1 MRLSARAGQRAAW
14 AWTLLV
20 TLLTLMPGK
29 DLPPVGFVGFDKLA
43 HLGVFA
49 VMVAL
54 HLGLGTAQPAWST
67 SRGVAVAS
75 ACALYGGLIELV
87 QGALTA
93 DRVADPYDALA
104 NALGCALALGVVRV
118 LAARQRLGRGEVLS
132 RDR

>member
-1 MRLSARAGQRAAW
+1 LRLSARAGRGAAW

-29 DLPPVGFVGFDKLA
+29 DLPPVGLVGFDKLA

-54 HLGLGTAQPAWST
+54 HLGVGTTAPWQTS
-67 SRGVAVAS
+67 SRGVTVAG
-75 ACALYGGLIELV
+75 ACALYGGLIELL

-104 NALGCALALGVVRV
+104 NALGCGLALLVVRA
-118 LAARQRLGRGEVLS
+118 LDARRPGRSGG
-132 RDR
+132 

>member
-1 MRLSARAGQRAAW
+1 MRAGRGAAW

-29 DLPPVGFVGFDKLA
+29 DLPPVGLVGFDKLA

-49 VMVAL
+49 VMVLL
-54 HLGLGTAQPAWST
+54 HLGLGTARSAYAS
-67 SRGVAVAS
+67 SRSVVVAAG
-75 ACALYGGLIELV
+75 CALYGGLIELL

-104 NALGCALALGVVRV
+104 NALGCGVALLVGRALD
-118 LAARQRLGRGEVLS
+118 ARHAGRSGG
-132 RDR
+132 